1 MIPLCHS
8 QRVILPGLEQKASM
22 ARFVLWGTYCE
33 NALEKRTPFRDEH
46 LSRLKTLQ
54 EQGTLITLGPT
65 QASTHVFGIFEA
77 ENEQQLRDLLEQDVY
92 WRQGIWTALEVY
104 PWIQAF

>member
-77 ENEQQLRDLLEQDVY
+77 ANEQQLRDLLEQDVY

>member
-77 ENEQQLRDLLEQDVY
+77 TNEQQLRDLLEQDVY

>member
-8 QRVILPGLEQKASM
+8 QRVIWPGLEQKASM

-77 ENEQQLRDLLEQDVY
+77 ANEQQLRDLLEQDVY